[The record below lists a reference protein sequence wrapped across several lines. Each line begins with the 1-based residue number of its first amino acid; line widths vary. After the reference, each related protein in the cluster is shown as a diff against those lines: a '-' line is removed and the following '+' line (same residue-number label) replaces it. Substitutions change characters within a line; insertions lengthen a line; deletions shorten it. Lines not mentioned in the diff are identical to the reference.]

1 MANRRLLKVA
11 DLLREELSDIIRRT
25 VHDPRVTDQ
34 DFTILRVEVSP
45 DLSHARVHVSTLL
58 TGEKR
63 DGLIEGLQH
72 GAGFIRR
79 ELKIRIRLKNIP
91 ELQFAYDPGLAESQR
106 ITDLLNSLKSGAGA
120 APRDGAE

>member
-63 DGLIEGLQH
+63 DGLIAGLQH

-106 ITDLLNSLKSGAGA
+106 ITDLLNALKTGGA
-120 APRDGAE
+120 AAARDEQ

>member
-58 TGEKR
+58 TDAKR
-63 DGLIEGLQH
+63 DGLIAGLMH
-72 GAGFIRR
+72 AAGFIRR
-79 ELKIRIRLKNIP
+79 ELKVRIRLKNIP
-91 ELQFAYDPGLAESQR
+91 ELVFAYDPGLAESQR
-106 ITDLLNSLKSGAGA
+106 ITDLLNTLKAGSA
-120 APRDGAE
+120 